1 MVAMR
6 ALLGTSSITTSN
18 SVFSTGAATTAAGA
32 NAAAVTPSRSCR
44 WSTRPRASSRVS
56 PEMASPS
63 SSTLGEAVDVQA
75 TAKRP
80 PRPRAAKVTVALG
93 SEEEAVGTFSWEKE
107 AEERAVEAMAR
118 GFLGAP
124 RSLLARRWTAEKDG
138 HRGRSSLQLCGFRL
152 TWHHFSLHQ
161 PIALH
166 GQDVIWHGYATAKAY
181 ASPLLNIQPKL
192 SVCHH
197 SPASRENFCVLYC

>member
-1 MVAMR
+1 MLAAHR
-6 ALLGTSSITTSN
+6 LSRSGDGHLGADLLELLLG
-18 SVFSTGAATTAAGA
+18 V
-32 NAAAVTPSRSCR
+32 
-44 WSTRPRASSRVS
+44 
-56 PEMASPS
+56 
-63 SSTLGEAVDVQA
+63 LGLVLAHGLLELLGQA
-75 TAKRP
+75 LDE
-80 PRPRAAKVTVALG
+80 VLG
-93 SEEEAVGTFSWEKE
+93 LLELLGQ

-166 GQDVIWHGYATAKAY
+166 GQDVIWHSYATAKAY